1 MKILLCVLSFVLLE
15 TAHAEVMTPEINSSV
30 LHEATLNT
38 EAQVPATQTPA
49 SEPPT
54 SQTATSQTAT
64 IQTPISQT
72 QAVQNTPKSTQTIA
86 KPFSR
91 AALAGKVVTGLLLVL
106 GLIVMFAW
114 AAKKFGYG
122 NFQGQGQLRVLASL
136 PLGNREKAVLIEVHG
151 KQMLLGVAPGRVNFL
166 QQVEPQEGHCSGENT
181 QFVQAEACVAKG
193 QDFAGYLKTLL
204 SQGKKS
210 A

>member
-64 IQTPISQT
+64 IQT